1 VWEQLGE
8 HFRIVAPDLPGF
20 AGVSAWRPRSF
31 ADCTRWLERMVDAM
45 GVERGWI
52 VGNSLGAA
60 VVSALAAAVPSRCL
74 GLVLVDGG
82 PPPALPGIVRALAAR
97 EPFRTAITSVFRRSS
112 YSASTPGRAFA
123 DPANVPAEFRPVF
136 AQRRPP
142 QLEIVRDMVLAG
154 ERIAVPAG
162 LRTLLLWGARDR
174 LMGSTVK
181 AARRLKASIPGAE
194 LEIIDGA
201 GHLPQVERPREF
213 VAALLR
219 FASARPGP
227 EKEPSSG

>member
-1 VWEQLGE
+1 
-8 HFRIVAPDLPGF
+8 
-20 AGVSAWRPRSF
+20 
-31 ADCTRWLERMVDAM
+31 
-45 GVERGWI
+45 
-52 VGNSLGAA
+52 
-60 VVSALAAAVPSRCL
+60 
-74 GLVLVDGG
+74 
-82 PPPALPGIVRALAAR
+82 
-97 EPFRTAITSVFRRSS
+97 
-112 YSASTPGRAFA
+112 
-123 DPANVPAEFRPVF
+123 
-136 AQRRPP
+136 
-142 QLEIVRDMVLAG
+142 MVLAG

-181 AARRLKASIPGAE
+181 AARRLNASIPGAE